1 MRNHLSLHWLKSLF
15 SPTGQPPAQTCAPI
29 PAVLC
34 IPPVQLRQQRLRQY
48 LQEKQ
53 TADFYYLVDVVGVCN
68 LRCPSCAVGNYAEQ
82 PPGGIMP
89 VERYQAL
96 LQKIDVEHPGEKI
109 FIDLYNWGEPSL
121 HKDLGEIIALTKKH
135 GYNVGVST
143 NLNRFPRFGEAAQGH
158 PTYLRISL
166 SGFCNE
172 VYQQTHRGGDIEI
185 VKANMR
191 KLREWLDATKSETI
205 VQVGFH
211 IYKSNFPDD
220 FFAMRELCHSLDFI
234 FAPTLAAMNPV
245 EKAALIVDGKPTGDD
260 ELLAKLVV
268 SMSERV
274 AILSKVRGCYPD
286 CQYRQKRTTINFD
299 LSVPI
304 CCATFEQSNLIAENF
319 LEVSR
324 SELTARKYAHPFCKE
339 CQKRSLDMVYT
350 GVEPQLVEA
359 VARDVL
365 GPEYDEFLKEWNV
378 PLDPVVDWDGKEL
391 SLQQAYD
398 AAQEYSAQGDDKTSK
413 ILLQG
418 LVTVSP
424 RHGEGH
430 LSLGQIFEREG
441 DLAAALASY
450 QAARTL
456 CPDHAPYRE
465 AVKRLERKL
474 GITKGVSRA

>member
-1 MRNHLSLHWLKSLF
+1 MRNHQSLQWLKSLF
-15 SPTGQPPAQTCAPI
+15 SFFGPASGDRA
-29 PAVLC
+29 ASVV
-34 IPPVQLRQQRLRQY
+34 PVPRRQLRLRQR

-53 TADFYYLVDVVGVCN
+53 TADFYYLVDIVGACN
-68 LRCPSCAVGNYAEQ
+68 LRCPSCPVGNYPAQ
-82 PPGGIMP
+82 PPGGVMP
-89 VERYQAL
+89 LERYKAIVE
-96 LQKIDVEHPGEKI
+96 KIAREHPGEKI

-121 HKDLGEIIALTKKH
+121 HKDLGEIIALTKNH
-135 GYNVGVST
+135 GFNVGVST

-172 VYQQTHRGGDIEI
+172 VYQQTHRGGDIET

-191 KLREWLDATKSETI
+191 RLREWLDATKSETI

-220 FFAMRELCHSLDFI
+220 FFAMQALCHSFDFI
-234 FAPTLAAMNPV
+234 FAPTLAAIMPV
-245 EKAALIVDGKPTGDD
+245 EKALQAVDGLSNGD
-260 ELLAKLVV
+260 EEVLTKLVV
-268 SMSERV
+268 ATDERV
-274 AILSKVRGCYPD
+274 AILSKMRDRYPD

-324 SELTARKYAHPFCKE
+324 AELMARKYAHPFCKE

-350 GVEPQLVEA
+350 GAEPQLVEV

-365 GPEYDEFLKEWNV
+365 GPKYDEFLKEWNV
-378 PLDPVVDWDGKEL
+378 PLEPVVDWDGKEL

-398 AAQEYSAQGDDKTSK
+398 EAQEYSARGDGKSAK
-413 ILLQG
+413 ALLRE
-418 LVTVSP
+418 LVAVSP

-430 LSLGQIFEREG
+430 LSLGRMLEREG
-441 DLAAALASY
+441 DLEAALASY
-450 QAARTL
+450 QGARAL
-456 CPDHAPYRE
+456 CPEHEPYCD
-465 AVKRLERKL
+465 AVKRLELKI
-474 GITKGVSRA
+474 GATKGASRT